1 MSLDY
6 LNKNHFKLAGI
17 LIVAFTLR
25 LIFFYGISPGDP
37 FTYSLSALEIAQG
50 HWNPGYFYEQTT
62 RWGLLFP
69 LAVSYQI
76 FGVNDFS
83 STLWVMLTSLGVVV
97 VGYIMGAYLQGE
109 RAGLLAAGLLA
120 IFPLEIIFASQPMA
134 DVPLSF
140 FLLTSL
146 YYFLRADESNI
157 IRIQRW
163 LFLVSGIA
171 LGFAYATK
179 FVAILITP
187 FFLLVLL
194 FRRRIEWNWIWLVAG
209 FLIIFALECF
219 IFQQVSGNGLMRLDL
234 VLHDQAS
241 HAPVTAGSFNVQN
254 SGWLYFY
261 WMLVDFHYVGL
272 SFIILLLMIIQ
283 RGFKYGQE
291 KQNVFGKCRVPLLWS
306 LTLLLILT
314 FYPVSINPYIPL
326 YKIEAYMLMYTAPL
340 LVILAVFLSSYSNK
354 IQLII
359 VTLLIVSSLPL
370 LYLLHESYRA
380 YGDNAR
386 AIFAFYQTHHD
397 RPLYVHRSDQRFLQY
412 FAGFQDNNSFKNF
425 RLAKPEVDVHTT
437 DPVNFQHTYV
447 AINQYFLDYHSEDT
461 YPAEINSPP
470 PAWREVYRYQRP
482 ENWLRRLIERIT
494 SSLHRNNILREDR
507 AQKINTKIAN
517 WSHTKPV
524 IIYATD

>member
-6 LNKNHFKLAGI
+6 LNKNQCKLAVI
-17 LIVAFTLR
+17 LSTACALR

-69 LAVSYQI
+69 LAASYQI

-83 STLWVMLTSLGVVV
+83 STLWVLLTSLGVVV
-97 VGYIMGAYLQGE
+97 VGYLMGKYLQGE
-109 RAGLLAAGLLA
+109 RAGLLAGMLLA

-146 YYFLRADESNI
+146 YYFLRADESKA
-157 IRIQRW
+157 IRIKRW
-163 LFLVSGIA
+163 LFLVSGLA
-171 LGFAYATK
+171 LGLAYATK
-179 FVAILITP
+179 FVAILIAP
-187 FFLLVLL
+187 FFLFVLL
-194 FRRRIEWNWIWLVAG
+194 FRRCIEWNWIWLVIG
-209 FLIIFALECF
+209 FLIIFALEFF
-219 IFQQVSGNGLMRLDL
+219 IFQQVSGNGLMRLEL

-241 HAPVTAGSFNVQN
+241 HAPVTAGGFTLQN
-254 SGWLYFY
+254 SVWLYLY

-272 SFIILLLMIIQ
+272 SFIVLLLIIIQ
-283 RGFKYGQE
+283 RVFKYWQE
-291 KQNVFGKCRVPLLWS
+291 KQSILGKCRIPLLWS

-314 FYPVSINPYIPL
+314 FYPVSMKPYIPL

-340 LVILAVFLSSYSNK
+340 LVVLAVFLSSYSARM
-354 IQLII
+354 QRAII
-359 VTLLIVSSLPL
+359 TLLVISSLPL

-380 YGDNAR
+380 HGDNAR

-397 RPLYVHRSDQRFLQY
+397 RPIYAHRSDQRFLQY
-412 FAGFQDNNSFKNF
+412 FACFQDNSSFKNF
-425 RLAKPEVDVHTT
+425 RLTRPEMDVHTT

-447 AINQYFLDYHSEDT
+447 AVNQYFLDYHPEDT
-461 YPAEINSPP
+461 YPSEITNPP
-470 PAWREVYRYQRP
+470 LTWREVYRYQRP
-482 ENWLRRLIERIT
+482 ENWFRKLIAGIT
-494 SSLHRNNILREDR
+494 DLLHRNNILPEET